1 MGTGADRLYEMLAW
15 NHALAG
21 KIAGRDFPQHAF
33 EHLQKWQQT
42 RLTRTFEDLMQQD
55 AYRPAITFFLTEL
68 YGGLDFRERDQEMS
82 KVMPVMKR
90 FLPDKVLYIMS
101 EAFELQAVS
110 LEFDIEMAEYMER
123 LDVPDLDMN
132 RYCEVYR
139 ACSDKA
145 GDMNRY
151 CEVYRACSDKA
162 GRERQILLIR
172 KLGYDLDRLVNK
184 PMVNFLVRLL
194 RGPAHAAGFGKLQ
207 EFLESGLGSFRKLGD
222 VRYFNEII
230 YQREWDSMQKLFAGE
245 AEPFGF

>member
-15 NHALAG
+15 NHDLAG
-21 KIAGRDFPQHAF
+21 KIAGRDFPQQAF

-55 AYRPAITFFLTEL
+55 SYRPAVTFFLTEL
-68 YGGLDFRERDQEMS
+68 YGGLDFRERDLEMS

-110 LEFDIEMAEYMER
+110 LEYDMEMAEYMER
-123 LDVPDLDMN
+123 LDVPDLDM
-132 RYCEVYR
+132 
-139 ACSDKA
+139 K
-145 GDMNRY
+145 RY

-162 GRERQILLIR
+162 GREKQILLIR

-184 PMVNFLVRLL
+184 PMVNILVRLL

-207 EFLESGLGSFRKLGD
+207 EFLESGLGSFRKLRD

-230 YQREWDSMQKLFAGE
+230 YQREWGSLQKLFAGE

>member
-110 LEFDIEMAEYMER
+110 LKFDIEMAEYMER
-123 LDVPDLDMN
+123 LDVPDL
-132 RYCEVYR
+132 
-139 ACSDKA
+139 
-145 GDMNRY
+145 DMNRY

-184 PMVNFLVRLL
+184 PMVNILVRLL

-207 EFLESGLGSFRKLGD
+207 EFLESGLGSFRKLRD
-222 VRYFNEII
+222 VGYFNEII